1 MFGRYASV
9 RVMIVEDEPLIGAA
23 MEMLVEDLGGQ
34 VLGPYMSLREGLA
47 AAETEEN
54 VDCALLDCNLAREMS
69 WPIAD
74 ILAAKGVPFA
84 FTSGKGAKDIEP
96 RFAGRPVFTK
106 PVDDSKLAKFILE
119 HAPASPAPSA

>member
-1 MFGRYASV
+1 MSSV

-34 VLGPYMSLREGLA
+34 VVGPFMHLREAVA
-47 AAETEEN
+47 AAESGEIF
-54 VDCALLDCNLAREMS
+54 DCALLDCNLAKGEMS

-74 ILAAKGVPFA
+74 VLVSRGVPFA
-84 FTSGKGAKDIEP
+84 FTSGKGARDIEP

-106 PVDDSKLAKFILE
+106 PVEDAKVKGFILQY
-119 HAPASPAPSA
+119 ARG